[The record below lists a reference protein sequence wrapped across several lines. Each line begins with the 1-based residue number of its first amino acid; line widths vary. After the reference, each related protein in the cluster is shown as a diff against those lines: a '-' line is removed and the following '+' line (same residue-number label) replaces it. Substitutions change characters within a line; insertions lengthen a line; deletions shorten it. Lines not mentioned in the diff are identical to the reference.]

1 MDLDT
6 GAGVER
12 ALVLGPGGPVGTAWM
27 AGLADGLRRAG
38 VDLGGADLVVGT
50 SAGAIVGAL
59 LATGQDPGRLA
70 SLGTRTGPPAPAPA
84 PAPGGGGGSD
94 AARLGAVFA
103 VLGEAGLEPGE
114 ARRRVGRI
122 ALEHADSAS
131 GPDAERTLLAGRA
144 ALIGAGGWPERR
156 LLITAVEAATGEPVV
171 WDRTSGVPLV
181 RAVAASSAF
190 PGAEPP
196 VAIAGRRY
204 MDGALRAGTNADLAA
219 GARTLVVV
227 EPMAHLFP
235 REPLDGQPASAGVRT
250 AVTLGPDPDAVRAF
264 GPDLQ
269 DLMRWEPAYR
279 AGLAQA
285 GAAAERLRPV
295 WNTGSGT
302 A

>member
-6 GAGVER
+6 GATAER

-27 AGLADGLRRAG
+27 AGLVGGLRRAG

-70 SLGTRTGPPAPAPA
+70 SLGAAPPPATG
-84 PAPGGGGGSD
+84 PGGGGAD
-94 AARLGAVFA
+94 AARLGSVFA
-103 VLGEAGLEPGE
+103 VLGEAGLEPVE

-171 WDRTSGVPLV
+171 WDRASGVPLV

-196 VAIAGRRY
+196 VAVAGRRY

-235 REPLDGQPASAGVRT
+235 REPLDGRPGSAGART
-250 AVTLGPDPDAVRAF
+250 VVTLGPDPDAVRAF

-269 DLMRWEPAYR
+269 DLARWEPAYR

-295 WNTGSGT
+295 WNPGSGT

>member
-1 MDLDT
+1 MDPET
-6 GAGVER
+6 GATAER
-12 ALVLGPGGPVGTAWM
+12 VLVLGPGGPVGTAWM
-27 AGLADGLRRAG
+27 AGLAGGLRRSG
-38 VDLGGADLVVGT
+38 VDLGGAGLVVGT

-70 SLGTRTGPPAPAPA
+70 APGARTGPAAGA
-84 PAPGGGGGSD
+84 GAAD

-122 ALEHADSAS
+122 ALDHADSAS
-131 GPDAERTLLAGRA
+131 GPDAERALLASRA
-144 ALIGAGGWPERR
+144 ALIGAGGWPDRR
-156 LLITAVEAATGEPVV
+156 LLITAVDAATGEPVV

-181 RAVAASSAF
+181 QAVAASSAF

-196 VAIAGRRY
+196 VAIGGRRY

-227 EPMAHLFP
+227 APMAHLFP
-235 REPLDGQPASAGVRT
+235 GEPLEERPESAGERT
-250 AVTLGPDPDAVRAF
+250 VVTLGPDPDAVRAF

-269 DLMRWEPAYR
+269 DLARWVPAYR

-285 GAAAERLRPV
+285 SAAAERLRPV
-295 WNTGSGT
+295 WNTGTG
-302 A
+302 AA